1 MVNQCLLI
9 INSGLIAELCWQ
21 TELGKKEKYV
31 IVAYSNEL
39 AKNLRA
45 KGI

>member
-21 TELGKKEKYV
+21 TELGEKKKIMLLLLMV
-31 IVAYSNEL
+31 TN
-39 AKNLRA
+39 
-45 KGI
+45 